1 MRGIVIAR
9 KTSFGGQSEDAL
21 RIREVNLSVMET
33 LALRYADPAAKLADA
48 LDIFAE
54 TGRKADVRDFLFPK
68 RRAETVAAD

>member
-1 MRGIVIAR
+1 MLFR
-9 KTSFGGQSEDAL
+9 S
-21 RIREVNLSVMET
+21 